1 MVSVIVEAFYICY
14 DRYIAKLLLILTF
27 YGQFLR
33 WFKFKLKFDIQF
45 EGPPVGMYDVPGAG
59 RQETW

>member
-1 MVSVIVEAFYICY
+1 MIGILQSYC
-14 DRYIAKLLLILTF
+14 DLLWPI
-27 YGQFLR
+27 LR